1 MIEMQLLTVELLS
14 ILFFIAICA
23 GLLDTLA
30 GGGGLI
36 SLPTLLMAGVPP
48 LAALGTNKL
57 QGSMGTAMATYLL
70 LKNKKL
76 IWKDI
81 SHLMLFSFL
90 GAILG
95 TIAIQFM
102 STEFLSFV
110 IPVALLFIGTY
121 FLIPPSPKPLAKEIK
136 QSNKLY
142 QHLILPIIGFYDG
155 MFGPGTGSFFTLTTM
170 AYRGYN
176 IIKSTATAKALNFST
191 NIASLI
197 IFIFSEQLVWEIGV
211 IMMFGQMLGAWIGT
225 TFLFK
230 INPIYLRIL
239 VVFVCFAML
248 TRYAFSEGWIA

>member
-1 MIEMQLLTVELLS
+1 
-14 ILFFIAICA
+14 
-23 GLLDTLA
+23 
-30 GGGGLI
+30 
-36 SLPTLLMAGVPP
+36 
-48 LAALGTNKL
+48 
-57 QGSMGTAMATYLL
+57 
-70 LKNKKL
+70 
-76 IWKDI
+76 
-81 SHLMLFSFL
+81 
-90 GAILG
+90 
-95 TIAIQFM
+95 
-102 STEFLSFV
+102 
-110 IPVALLFIGTY
+110 
-121 FLIPPSPKPLAKEIK
+121 
-136 QSNKLY
+136 
-142 QHLILPIIGFYDG
+142 